1 MPWFLIIVLSFHVLS
16 SIFWAGTTFVLA
28 RNAGVGATR
37 LFRPQMGAAIVAT
50 VAGAILWHLTH
61 GGGWGD
67 SEKVLA
73 LGIAAALLAL
83 AVQAIGAGR
92 ALRAASSSDTAAPA
106 SLASVYR
113 ISAGLLMV
121 TVVCMAVARYV

>member
-16 SIFWAGTTFVLA
+16 SVFWAGTTFVLA
-28 RNAGVGATR
+28 RNGGVGAAR

-50 VAGAILWHLTH
+50 VSGAILWHLTH
-61 GGGWGD
+61 ADGWGYP
-67 SEKVLA
+67 EKVLS

-92 ALRAASSSDTAAPA
+92 ALRAAGSPDAATPA
-106 SLASVYR
+106 SLAPIYR
-113 ISAGLLMV
+113 VSAGLLMV